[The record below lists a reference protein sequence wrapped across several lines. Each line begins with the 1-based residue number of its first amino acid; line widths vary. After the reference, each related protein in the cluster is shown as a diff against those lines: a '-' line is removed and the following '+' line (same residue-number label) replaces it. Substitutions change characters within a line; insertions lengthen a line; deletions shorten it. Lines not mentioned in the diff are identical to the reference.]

1 MLASEPTNELQ
12 ICSATPDDIPTLCRL
27 LATLFSQEAEFQSHP
42 GKQEAALK
50 ILLNNPELGDI
61 IVARSEIQTIGMV
74 SLLYTISTALGG
86 RVALLEDMLIHPDF
100 RNQAIGFRLLSHAVN
115 VAREKGCRRI
125 TLLTDKDNL
134 PAQRFYQ
141 RHGFKNSEM
150 LPMRL
155 LLEG

>member
-1 MLASEPTNELQ
+1 MRASRTHTDIQ
-12 ICSATPDDIPTLCRL
+12 ICSATPNDIPSLCRL
-27 LATLFSQEAEFQSHP
+27 LAILFSQEAEFQSHHANQ
-42 GKQEAALK
+42 KAALK
-50 ILLNNPELGDI
+50 ILLNNPDLGDI
-61 IVARSEIQTIGMV
+61 IVARSDIQTIGMV
-74 SLLYTISTALGG
+74 SLLYTVSTALGG
-86 RVALLEDMLIHPDF
+86 RVAILEDMLVHPDF
-100 RNQAIGFRLLSHAVN
+100 RNQAIGSHLLSHAVS

-155 LLEG
+155 LLE